1 MMPTV
6 PVWRRL
12 FGRPLAGCESG
23 HVLVCPP
30 AVLFAAPSA
39 WRRLLRWLAAPT
51 PWARPAD
58 RRLAA
63 VRDEFTDA
71 LSDLGGSEALW
82 LRTRLERARTLR
94 ELWHLRASLY
104 NLVAVAH
111 SQHQA
116 ELRLAR
122 LNRHF
127 PTRAPLSGFAPL
139 EP

>member
-12 FGRPLAGCESG
+12 FGRPLAGCASG

-30 AVLFAAPSA
+30 ALLFAPPNT
-39 WRRLLRWLAAPT
+39 WRRLLRWLAATT
-51 PWARPAD
+51 PWAHPAD
-58 RRLAA
+58 RRLAT
-63 VRDEFTDA
+63 VREEFTQA
-71 LSDLGGSEALW
+71 LADLGGSEALW
-82 LRTRLERARTLR
+82 LRSRLERARTLR
-94 ELWHLRASLY
+94 ELWHLRAPLY

-116 ELRLAR
+116 ERRLAL

-127 PTRAPLSGFAPL
+127 PTRAPRSGFVPL
-139 EP
+139 D